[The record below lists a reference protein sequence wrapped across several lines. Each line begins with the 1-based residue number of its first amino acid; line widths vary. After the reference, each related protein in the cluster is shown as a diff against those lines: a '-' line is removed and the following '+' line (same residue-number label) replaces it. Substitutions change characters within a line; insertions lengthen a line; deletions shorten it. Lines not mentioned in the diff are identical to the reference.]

1 MDLTNTALYTLLA
14 NWGSEY
20 AEITAICD
28 PSKPLQH
35 DQGIFNAMVGR
46 KQEQM
51 FSDLMGERHPITFN
65 LSSPL
70 QFADSKTTHGIQIA
84 DAIAAAAVYVFSGAQ
99 DEHSNRWREIIPTI
113 GHYGSII
120 PDRDDIDLKDRRVQ
134 RNAIILMEL
143 HSRAKESRSLIHGMS
158 EYLQV
163 VSRRLST
170 HPIME

>member
-1 MDLTNTALYTLLA
+1 
-14 NWGSEY
+14 
-20 AEITAICD
+20 
-28 PSKPLQH
+28 
-35 DQGIFNAMVGR
+35 
-46 KQEQM
+46 M